1 MLDQARYVRLAEMCQ
16 LINSNRDLRSV
27 LDAVATAISAE
38 VARCNS
44 VGIYLP
50 QEDGGFR
57 GYVGKP
63 NHINGV
69 TLDELLVD
77 PSTDQLVSD
86 LIHSRKSIY
95 IPDTSVDGRPDPRPI
110 EMFQI
115 KSLFGLPITYENDL
129 YGLVFLFNYGVEM
142 NLTPEE
148 MQSIEAYVNMAAVAI
163 RNCKQFNHIQTLLAE
178 KQLLLD
184 VTRELAH
191 CSTTE
196 QILSTCFRYV
206 GQVLNNRN
214 IGVHL
219 CDITALNGTRFRPAK
234 MSKQSDWTEE
244 DWKKTHSE
252 IKLDYN
258 RDLLF
263 QEVIQKKKAIF
274 VQDVDQDH
282 RPNHTACHKFG
293 IKSIFMLPLVAMGQV
308 LGTIPVVSL
317 GEIGSYTEVEMML
330 AQSVVDV
337 TATALSNVIRMEYL
351 ECIVAERTSELEE
364 KTKLFQLILNSAGEG
379 IYGLNLKGRI
389 TFCNPSAAEML
400 GYEVSELIGA
410 SYTTILT
417 GPNDGEVLK
426 NHFLTLLEQ
435 NGCQQASSCDYNFYR
450 KDGKSIP
457 VEYVLT
463 PIQEEGRTTGAVV
476 TFKDIT
482 DRKNTEEII
491 RKADKLSVIGELAAG
506 VAHEIRNPLTTIR
519 GFIQLLQSRAKQD
532 SANFGIMLDELDRIN
547 FIISELLFVAKP
559 EDVIFKNKELLPILN
574 NVILLLQAQ
583 ATMNNVQLIIE
594 YVTDIP
600 EMLCGENQLKQ
611 AFINILKNA
620 IESMEHG
627 GTIRIRVQMDD
638 DKHVSIEFADQGIG
652 ISAERIKKLGEP
664 FYTTKEKGFGLGLMI
679 TFQIVKRHQGTIRIA
694 SPENGGTLVT
704 VTLPILTHEE

>member
-1 MLDQARYVRLAEMCQ
+1 MSEQTRYVRLAQICQ

-38 VARCNS
+38 VVRVSS

-50 QEDGGFR
+50 QEDGAFR

-63 NHINGV
+63 GHINGV
-69 TLDELLVD
+69 KLDEMLVN
-77 PSTDQLVSD
+77 PATDQLVSD
-86 LIHSRKSIY
+86 LVHLRKSVY

-115 KSLFGLPITYENDL
+115 KSLFGLPITYEDEL
-129 YGLVFLFNYGVEM
+129 YGLVFLFNYGEVM
-142 NLTPEE
+142 NLTDEE

-163 RNCKQFNHIQTLLAE
+163 RNGKQFSHIQTLLAE

-184 VTRELAH
+184 VTRELSH

-206 GQVLNNRN
+206 GQVVNNRN

-219 CDITALNGTRFRPAK
+219 CDITSISGPRFKPAK

-244 DWKKTHSE
+244 DWKETHRE

-274 VQDVDQDH
+274 IPDVFKDH
-282 RPNHTACHKFG
+282 RPNHDACSKFG
-293 IKSIFMLPLVAMGQV
+293 IKSIFMIPLVAMGQV

-317 GEIGSYTEVEMML
+317 GEQGKYTEAEMTL

-379 IYGLNLKGRI
+379 IYGLDLSGDI
-389 TFCNPSAAEML
+389 TFCNPSAADML
-400 GYEVSELIGA
+400 GYEVSELIGT
-410 SYTTILT
+410 SFTRIMTE
-417 GPNDGEVLK
+417 PEVERLSI
-426 NHFLTLLEQ
+426 HQFLARMEQIQSQQIAEQEYYFHKKDSTL
-435 NGCQQASSCDYNFYR
+435 
-450 KDGKSIP
+450 IP
-457 VEYVLT
+457 VEYDIT

-482 DRKNTEEII
+482 DRKNTEDII

-519 GFIQLLQSRAKQD
+519 GFIQLLQSRAKHETT
-532 SANFGIMLDELDRIN
+532 NFGIMLDELDRIN

-559 EDVIFKNKELLPILN
+559 EDVMFRNKELLPILN

-583 ATMNNVQLIIE
+583 ATMNNVQLVIE
-594 YVTDIP
+594 YVSDIP
-600 EMLCGENQLKQ
+600 DMLCGESQLKQ

-627 GTIRIRVQMDD
+627 GTIHIQVQMEDE
-638 DKHVSIEFADQGIG
+638 KNVSIHFADQGIG
-652 ISAERIKKLGEP
+652 ISQERIKKLGEP

-679 TFQIVKRHQGTIRIA
+679 TFQIVKRHNGTIRIA
-694 SPENGGTLVT
+694 SPKDGGTVVT
-704 VTLPILTHEE
+704 VTLPINTN